1 MIHMYK
7 SYLDIEGMNDE
18 IQCYVSIEL
27 IRCILLVFIILR
39 IFDLYTISV
48 ISTTYVISI
57 KPMRFQL
64 NLFYITIELFTFIW
78 RNWLT
83 QVPVKMIS
91 FIKFVI
97 YDDIGTLANSLTG
110 VHYLMIV
117 WGMSVWGENTAKH
130 NLLIIYFHQSHKRK
144 NVWVVR
150 KYKIRFKT
158 NIF

>member
-27 IRCILLVFIILR
+27 IRSILLVFIILR

-78 RNWLT
+78 RN
-83 QVPVKMIS
+83 
-91 FIKFVI
+91 
-97 YDDIGTLANSLTG
+97 
-110 VHYLMIV
+110 
-117 WGMSVWGENTAKH
+117 
-130 NLLIIYFHQSHKRK
+130 
-144 NVWVVR
+144 
-150 KYKIRFKT
+150 
-158 NIF
+158 